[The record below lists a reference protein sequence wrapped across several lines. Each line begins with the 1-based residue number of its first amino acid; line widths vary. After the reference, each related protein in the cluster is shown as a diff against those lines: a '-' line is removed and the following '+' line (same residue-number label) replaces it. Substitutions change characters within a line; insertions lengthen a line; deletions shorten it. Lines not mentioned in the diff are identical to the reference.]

1 MQLASLL
8 RRAQS
13 GALRNSLIVMGGFV
27 LSRVIG
33 LLREAITSYS
43 FGTSPDYGA
52 YVLAFR
58 ITDLLYLVFIGG
70 ALGSSFIP
78 VFIEAWE
85 RNGQARAWRVAS
97 AVVTWA
103 LLLLTLASAALFALV
118 PWIVGLLY
126 SGPDVSAATL
136 DLIAA
141 LSRLFLL
148 SPLLLGL
155 GGLAMA
161 ALNARDRFALPALA
175 PSIYNLGIIGGA
187 LIGQAVPGL
196 GIWGMAWGVVG
207 GALLYLL
214 VQIPGLWAIG
224 MRLRLEL
231 GRDLAELGQVAR
243 QMGPRVLGQAAAHVS
258 AAATLALA
266 TQLPAGVAKA
276 AALNYAFQLMLLP
289 YGVFSL
295 SLSQVAF
302 PRLARLVAEG
312 RRDELAADV
321 RRTLGTIL
329 WLTLPATAAL
339 LVLGLPAARAL
350 FQRGAFDATSLSYT
364 VSALSGYALAL
375 PAFAASEILIRTFYA
390 MQRTWTPV
398 IVGLLQVGL
407 NLALGATLLRAGNDV
422 AALALAFSLANN
434 LEALLLLVLLGAALP
449 GIWRDWPLW
458 RTLAASAVASL
469 VLGAA
474 LLAFSTASRGLVPAL
489 AAEHAYV
496 WTSDLPALLA
506 WLACAG
512 LLGTV
517 LYLALTALL
526 GAAPARA
533 VLRRIGAQRPSS
545 RS

>member
-1 MQLASLL
+1 VQLASLL

-136 DLIAA
+136 DLITA

-196 GIWGMAWGVVG
+196 GIWGMAWGVVV

-243 QMGPRVLGQAAAHVS
+243 QMGPRVLGQAASHVS

-398 IVGLLQVGL
+398 IVGLLQVSL
-407 NLALGATLLRAGNDV
+407 NLALGAALLRAGNGV
-422 AALALAFSLANN
+422 GALALAFSLANN
-434 LEALLLLVLLGAALP
+434 LEALLLLALLGAALP

-458 RTLAASAVASL
+458 RTVASSALASL

-474 LLAFSTASRGLVPAL
+474 LLAFSAASRGLVPAL
-489 AAEHAYV
+489 APEHAYV

-533 VLRRIGAQRPSS
+533 VLARLRR
-545 RS
+545 

>member
-1 MQLASLL
+1 
-8 RRAQS
+8 
-13 GALRNSLIVMGGFV
+13 
-27 LSRVIG
+27 
-33 LLREAITSYS
+33 
-43 FGTSPDYGA
+43 
-52 YVLAFR
+52 
-58 ITDLLYLVFIGG
+58 
-70 ALGSSFIP
+70 
-78 VFIEAWE
+78 
-85 RNGQARAWRVAS
+85 
-97 AVVTWA
+97 
-103 LLLLTLASAALFALV
+103 V

-161 ALNARDRFALPALA
+161 ALNARDRFALAALA

-196 GIWGMAWGVVG
+196 GIWGMAWGVVI

-266 TQLPAGVAKA
+266 TQLPAGLAKA

-339 LVLGLPAARAL
+339 LVLGLPTARAL
-350 FQRGAFDATSLSYT
+350 FQHGEFDATSLSYT
-364 VSALSGYALAL
+364 ASALSGYALAL

-398 IVGLLQVGL
+398 IVGLLQVSL
-407 NLALGATLLRAGNDV
+407 NLALGAALLRAGNGV
-422 AALALAFSLANN
+422 GALALAFSLANN
-434 LEALLLLVLLGAALP
+434 LEALLLLALLGAALP
-449 GIWRDWPLW
+449 GIWRDRPLL
-458 RTLAASAVASL
+458 RTLAASAGASL

-496 WTSDLPALLA
+496 WTRDLPALLA

-512 LLGTV
+512 LFGAA

-533 VLRRIGAQRPSS
+533 ALARLRR
-545 RS
+545 

>member
-85 RNGQARAWRVAS
+85 HNGQARAWRVAS

-449 GIWRDWPLW
+449 GIWRDRPLW